1 MSERMTRARRL
12 AGSLAALVLLVAP
25 LAGCASEQEQ
35 YCEAVKDHQKRL
47 TEIMSDAGPTAL
59 LEALDSFRQLRAEA
73 PSDISDEWQQVI
85 RSIEALE
92 QALDDAGVDPADFE
106 RGKPPEGVSKEER
119 DAIARAAAEV
129 GSRETEVAL
138 AGVRQQALDVCKT
151 QMWL

>member
-1 MSERMTRARRL
+1 MTRARRL
-12 AGSLAALVLLVAP
+12 GGSLAALTLLVTP
-25 LAGCASEQEQ
+25 LAGCASEQEE
-35 YCEAVKDHQKRL
+35 YCDAVKEHQKRL

-59 LEALDSFRQLRAEA
+59 LEALGSFRQLRAEA

-85 RSIEALE
+85 RSIEALD

-106 RGKPPEGVSKEER
+106 RGKPPEGVSKEEQE
-119 DAIARAAAEV
+119 AIARAADEV
-129 GSRETEVAL
+129 GSQETEAAL

>member
-1 MSERMTRARRL
+1 MTRAIF
-12 AGSLAALVLLVAP
+12 AAVVLLLLSP

-35 YCEAVKDHQKRL
+35 YCQAVKDHQKQL
-47 TEIMSDAGPTAL
+47 TEIMSDGGPTAL
-59 LEALDSFRQLRAEA
+59 LDALASFRELRAEA

-92 QALDDAGVDPADFE
+92 QALNDAGVDPSDFDG
-106 RGKPPEGVSKEER
+106 GKPPEGVSKEDQE
-119 DAIARAAAEV
+119 AIARAADEV
-129 GSRETEVAL
+129 GSQETEVAL